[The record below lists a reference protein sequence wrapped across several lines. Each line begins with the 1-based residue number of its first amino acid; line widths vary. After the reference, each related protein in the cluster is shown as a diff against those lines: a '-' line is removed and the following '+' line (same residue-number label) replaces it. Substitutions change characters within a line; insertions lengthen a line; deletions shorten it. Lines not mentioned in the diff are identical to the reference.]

1 MIKYEDTVGLD
12 ELDNE
17 PFKQAVKL
25 GLEKKIKLYGMST
38 RFEVGLVPLYVGQIA
53 HIKMNH
59 PEKSVVTI
67 DGNTTQLYIS
77 SDYANSWL
85 NQGRAIKASL
95 DDLRIQ
101 KSDLAK
107 LSTSP
112 TIKSVELLSIEE
124 DNLLSKCT
132 YWQDFKSKVELA
144 VKKFPSWKDS
154 RLKPSAKI
162 AKETEF
168 SEWLKKLTGLQT
180 REITIIKKVL
190 TEVFE
195 EL

>member
-17 PFKQAVKL
+17 LVKQAVKF
-25 GLEKKIKLYGMST
+25 GLEKRIRLYGMST
-38 RFEVGLVPLYVGQIA
+38 RFEVGLVPLYIGQIA

-59 PEKSVVTI
+59 PDKSVVTT

-77 SDYANSWL
+77 PDYADSWL

-101 KSDLAK
+101 TSDLVK
-107 LSTSP
+107 LSTP
-112 TIKSVELLSIEE
+112 TIKPVALPSIQEDCLLA
-124 DNLLSKCT
+124 KCT
-132 YWQDFKSKVELA
+132 YWQDLKSKIELA

-154 RLKPSAKI
+154 RPKPSAKI
-162 AKETEF
+162 AKETEL
-168 SEWLKKLTGLQT
+168 SEWLKKLTSLQT
-180 REITIIKKVL
+180 REIALIKKVL